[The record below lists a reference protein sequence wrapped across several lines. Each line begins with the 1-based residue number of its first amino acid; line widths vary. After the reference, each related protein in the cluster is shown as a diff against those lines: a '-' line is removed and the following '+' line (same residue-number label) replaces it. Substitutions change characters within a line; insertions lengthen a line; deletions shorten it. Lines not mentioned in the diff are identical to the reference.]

1 VLQKLGH
8 DEGIKIYGKP
18 KEVTRSSYYRWRKL
32 LLQRSD
38 QDDLEGDY
46 SNRGRKNQLGRGV
59 SALIRRVIAF
69 EIESARYKA
78 LELGK
83 PRLTFK
89 SVAQSVLKAL
99 DAERL
104 KRPSEKLRFPTES
117 TLRKYWKE
125 VPAYTRAIA
134 MWGPTTARSMFR
146 RPPSDYEEPLAPL
159 SLCQFDETRLPLFVV
174 DEIYLIPIG
183 RPWLAW
189 IVDVF
194 TGGIVGFYLGFDPP
208 SDLVISSTLRHACLF
223 KTYMRT
229 EYPDITAEYL
239 MAGVPRFLTFD
250 NSLHAHGTS
259 IAIICGN
266 LDILWDY
273 QPPRMPWLKAH
284 VEGTFEIANRTVLS
298 EMPGFVLSRDLV
310 DRNDYNPQENACI
323 GFRQLLWL
331 IHRWIVEVY
340 HVLPPETGCKIPPN
354 VRWQQGIKIVEPGY
368 IARSED
374 LDVLFGIVREGRL
387 LDHRGV
393 SYAGLYYY
401 SEEFDIFRRRH
412 GASTKVRCKV
422 DPLDLA
428 QIYIWEPNEKL
439 WLKGLALER
448 DYARG
453 LSLHLHNLLTALSNR
468 LYGVNS
474 LEHRL
479 RARQVLQASIANAY
493 RDATSIRNLS
503 LAARA
508 IGIGTHS
515 IFNQLDTDGRLA
527 PPARTIRRDAA
538 PSPHRPAVCSFRFI
552 TNKRNIELQQLR
564 KYGA

>member
-1 VLQKLGH
+1 MGGREYTLIASFVVDDRRWWEVRPLDSTIGEKIAESELQRLYVSGELRGGTESDAVSSFDRSGQQQPQRRPLLSDQTVAVQQRIHFRLGVIHGVDRLTAPGCKVVRAIENGKPLSETVLERVLRQLGH

-18 KEVTRSSYYRWRKL
+18 KKVTRSSYYRWRKL

-38 QDDLEGDY
+38 QDDLKGGY
-46 SNRGRKNQLGRGV
+46 SSRGRKNQLGRGI
-59 SALIRRVIAF
+59 SALILRVIAF
-69 EIESARYKA
+69 EIEAARHKDR
-78 LELGK
+78 EPGK

-104 KRPSEKLRFPTES
+104 KRPSEELRFPAES

-146 RPPSDYEEPLAPL
+146 RPPSDHEEPLAPL

-174 DEIYLIPIG
+174 DEIFLIPIG

-194 TGGIVGFYLGFDPP
+194 TGGIIGFYLGFEPP

-250 NSLHAHGTS
+250 NSKQAHGAS
-259 IAIICGN
+259 IAVICGN
-266 LDILWDY
+266 LDILRDY
-273 QPPRMPWLKAH
+273 QAPRMPWLKAY
-284 VEGTFEIANRTVLS
+284 VEGTFEVANRTVLS
-298 EMPGFVLSRDLV
+298 EMPGFVLSSDLV
-310 DRNDYNPQENACI
+310 DRNDYNPQDNACI

-340 HVLPPETGCKIPPN
+340 HVLPPATGCKIPPN
-354 VRWQQGIKIVEPGY
+354 VRWQQGIKIIEPGY

-387 LDHRGV
+387 LDQRGV
-393 SYAGLYYY
+393 SYA
-401 SEEFDIFRRRH
+401 
-412 GASTKVRCKV
+412 
-422 DPLDLA
+422 
-428 QIYIWEPNEKL
+428 
-439 WLKGLALER
+439 
-448 DYARG
+448 
-453 LSLHLHNLLTALSNR
+453 
-468 LYGVNS
+468 
-474 LEHRL
+474 
-479 RARQVLQASIANAY
+479 
-493 RDATSIRNLS
+493 
-503 LAARA
+503 
-508 IGIGTHS
+508 
-515 IFNQLDTDGRLA
+515 
-527 PPARTIRRDAA
+527 
-538 PSPHRPAVCSFRFI
+538 
-552 TNKRNIELQQLR
+552 
-564 KYGA
+564 